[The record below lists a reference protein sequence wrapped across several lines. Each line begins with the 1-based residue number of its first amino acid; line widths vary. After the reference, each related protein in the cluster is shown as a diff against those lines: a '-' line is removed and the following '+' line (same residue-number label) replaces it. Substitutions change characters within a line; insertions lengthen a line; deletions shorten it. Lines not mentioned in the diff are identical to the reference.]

1 MPTTDHGAAGLNTVK
16 CPLEKDWLEMN
27 QNKTEVIA
35 VSSGKGGVGKTT
47 LAVNMGIAMA
57 QQGKSVCLF
66 DADTNLAN
74 INILLRETP
83 LYTLQ
88 HVLDGEKTIAEIVLR
103 SHGISL
109 VPGAS
114 GITDF
119 STLDQ
124 VAQQRLLGA
133 LAELEHQFDVIL
145 VDTSAGIHD
154 NVLDFIQAAHQMIVV
169 VTTEPTSL
177 TDSFSL
183 LRMLRKRQYRKRIN
197 VVVNQ
202 ADSELG
208 ARQVFKRFSGA
219 VAKYIGYHPAYLGY
233 VRRDP
238 LVSSAVCSQV
248 PVRVYRPL
256 TLASICFDRL
266 GRSLALLIK
275 QQQNDVSLSDSWRAQ
290 VAPLQQL
297 DAPLADAQRPD
308 THRPDTHRPDTHKPA
323 RLQSPE
329 HPPHASTRQRGST
342 DNQPSSEQTRQLKI
356 KYQQAARV
364 RKKQV
369 LEDHK
374 QAMIDYIEDS
384 DFGKQ
389 EIALTLDHFLSV
401 FFRRFKSY
409 PADIVEQFNQLLQIG
424 ALPQSKINQLF
435 NELMLFYK
443 DHRIRVDRDTST
455 ALLNQQINDYVD
467 EYGQYPFDTSQ
478 ALMQSIGMGQ
488 VSNEAIEELYNI
500 LNMVGGSTPSETVSV
515 RNVADMGNTEMPV
528 YATDIEEDRNE
539 LVENLKENMSSPT
552 ISASDPRNTQG
563 LRDSISFAS
572 RLAE

>member
-1 MPTTDHGAAGLNTVK
+1 
-16 CPLEKDWLEMN
+16 MN

-47 LAVNMGIAMA
+47 LTVNMGIAMA
-57 QQGKSVCLF
+57 RQGKSVCLF

-88 HVLDGEKTIAEIVLR
+88 HVLDGEKTIAEIVVR

-109 VPGAS
+109 IPGAS

-119 STLDQ
+119 NTLDQ
-124 VAQQRLLGA
+124 HAQLRLLKA
-133 LAELEHQFDVIL
+133 LSELEHQYDVIL

-154 NVLDFIQAAHQMIVV
+154 NVLDFIQAAQQMIVV
-169 VTTEPTSL
+169 VTPEPTSL

-202 ADSELG
+202 AESELG
-208 ARQVFKRFSGA
+208 ARQVFKRFSAA

-233 VRRDP
+233 VSRDP

-248 PVRVYRPL
+248 PVRVYRPQ

-266 GRSLALLIK
+266 GRSLTSLIR
-275 QQQNDVSLSDSWRAQ
+275 QQKNDVALSDSWRAQ
-290 VAPLQQL
+290 ITPPEQTGEPLLNSQN
-297 DAPLADAQRPD
+297 PLS
-308 THRPDTHRPDTHKPA
+308 
-323 RLQSPE
+323 LQSPVPLPE
-329 HPPHASTRQRGST
+329 TSPEASSPTPLAATDVSPEPSQQPVQHRRST
-342 DNQPSSEQTRQLKI
+342 NNESISEQTRQLKK
-356 KYQQAARV
+356 KYQQAART

-374 QAMIDYIEDS
+374 QSMIDYIEDG
-384 DFGKQ
+384 DFSKQ
-389 EIALTLDHFLSV
+389 EIALTLDRFLSV
-401 FFRRFKSY
+401 FFRRFKDY
-409 PADIVEQFNQLLQIG
+409 PADMVEQFNLLLQVG

-443 DHRIRVDRDTST
+443 DNRIRVDRDTST
-455 ALLNQQINDYVD
+455 AFLNQQINDYVD
-467 EYGQYPFDTSQ
+467 EYGQYPFDTTQ

-500 LNMVGGSTPSETVSV
+500 LNMVGDSTPAKTVPGKQGPASEK
-515 RNVADMGNTEMPV
+515 TETPV
-528 YATDIEEDRNE
+528 YVTDIEEDRNQLAE
-539 LVENLKENMSSPT
+539 SLKENMSSPT
-552 ISASDPRNTQG
+552 ISASDQRGTQG
-563 LRDSISFAS
+563 LRDSITFAS

>member
-1 MPTTDHGAAGLNTVK
+1 
-16 CPLEKDWLEMN
+16 MN

-47 LAVNMGIAMA
+47 LTVNMGIAMA
-57 QQGKSVCLF
+57 RQGRNVCLF

-88 HVLDGEKTIAEIVLR
+88 HVLDGEKTMAEIVVR

-119 STLDQ
+119 STLGQ
-124 VAQQRLLGA
+124 RAQLRLLRA
-133 LAELEHQFDVIL
+133 LSELEHQYDVIL

-154 NVLDFIQAAHQMIVV
+154 NVLDFIQAAQQMIVV
-169 VTTEPTSL
+169 VTPEPTSL

-202 ADSELG
+202 TESELG
-208 ARQVFKRFSGA
+208 ARQVFKRFSAA

-233 VRRDP
+233 VSRDP

-248 PVRVYRPL
+248 PVRVYRPQ

-266 GRSLALLIK
+266 GRSLTSLIK
-275 QQQNDVSLSDSWRAQ
+275 QQQNDVTLSDSWRAQ
-290 VAPLQQL
+290 ISPLKQSAEPLL
-297 DAPLADAQRPD
+297 DTRNPPG
-308 THRPDTHRPDTHKPA
+308 
-323 RLQSPE
+323 LQSP
-329 HPPHASTRQRGST
+329 ALL
-342 DNQPSSEQTRQLKI
+342 SEQLPEETVEESSSQTTQATTGVPSTPLQRPIQRRRLIDNEPISEQSRQLKI
-356 KYQQAARV
+356 KYLQAART

-374 QAMIDYIEDS
+374 QSMVDYIEDG
-384 DFGKQ
+384 DFSKQ
-389 EIALTLDHFLSV
+389 EIALTLDRFLSV
-401 FFRRFKSY
+401 FFRRFKDY
-409 PADIVEQFNQLLQIG
+409 PADIVEQFNLLLQVG

-443 DHRIRVDRDTST
+443 DNRIRVDRDTST
-455 ALLNQQINDYVD
+455 AFLNQQINDYVD

-488 VSNEAIEELYNI
+488 VSNEVIEELYNI
-500 LNMVGGSTPSETVSV
+500 LNMVGDSSPTKTTSGKEEPANEKTET
-515 RNVADMGNTEMPV
+515 PV

-539 LVENLKENMSSPT
+539 LAESLKENISSPI
-552 ISASDPRNTQG
+552 ISASDQQGTQG

>member
-1 MPTTDHGAAGLNTVK
+1 
-16 CPLEKDWLEMN
+16 MN

-47 LAVNMGIAMA
+47 LTVNMGIAMA
-57 QQGKSVCLF
+57 RQGKSVCLF

-88 HVLDGEKTIAEIVLR
+88 HVLDGEKTIAEIVVR

-119 STLDQ
+119 NSLDQ
-124 VAQQRLLGA
+124 RAQLRLLRA
-133 LAELEHQFDVIL
+133 LSELEHQYDVIL

-154 NVLDFIQAAHQMIVV
+154 NVLDFIQAAQQMIVV
-169 VTTEPTSL
+169 VTPEPTSL

-202 ADSELG
+202 AESELG

-233 VRRDP
+233 VSRDP

-248 PVRVYRPL
+248 PVRVYRPQ

-266 GRSLALLIK
+266 GHSLASLIK
-275 QQQNDVSLSDSWRAQ
+275 QQQNDVALSDSWRAQ
-290 VAPLQQL
+290 ITPLEQTGEPLLDSHSPAGLLPVSSQQ
-297 DAPLADAQRPD
+297 PVQ
-308 THRPDTHRPDTHKPA
+308 HRR
-323 RLQSPE
+323 
-329 HPPHASTRQRGST
+329 ST
-342 DNQPSSEQTRQLKI
+342 DSEAVPEQSKQLKL
-356 KYQQAARV
+356 KYQQDARI

-374 QAMIDYIEDS
+374 QSIIDYIEDG
-384 DFGKQ
+384 DFSKQ
-389 EIALTLDHFLSV
+389 EIALTLDRFLGV
-401 FFRRFKSY
+401 FFRRFKDY
-409 PADIVEQFNQLLQIG
+409 PADIVEQFNLLLQVG

-443 DHRIRVDRDTST
+443 DNRIRVDRDTST
-455 ALLNQQINDYVD
+455 GFLNQQINDYVD
-467 EYGQYPFDTSQ
+467 EYGQYPFDTTQ

-488 VSNEAIEELYNI
+488 VTDEAIEELYNI
-500 LNMVGGSTPSETVSV
+500 LNMVGDSTPTKTVPGKEGQVNEKTET
-515 RNVADMGNTEMPV
+515 PV
-528 YATDIEEDRNE
+528 YVTDIEEDRNE
-539 LVENLKENMSSPT
+539 LAESLKENMSSPT
-552 ISASDPRNTQG
+552 ISASDQQGTQG

-572 RLAE
+572 RLPE

>member
-1 MPTTDHGAAGLNTVK
+1 
-16 CPLEKDWLEMN
+16 MN
-27 QNKTEVIA
+27 HNKTEVIA

-47 LAVNMGIAMA
+47 LTVNMGIAMA
-57 QQGKSVCLF
+57 SQGKNVCLF

-88 HVLDGEKTIAEIVLR
+88 HVLDGEKTIADIVVR

-119 STLDQ
+119 SSLDKR
-124 VAQQRLLGA
+124 AQLRLLRA
-133 LAELEHQFDVIL
+133 LSELEHQYDVIL

-154 NVLDFIQAAHQMIVV
+154 NVLDFIQAAQQMIVV
-169 VTTEPTSL
+169 VTPEPTSL

-202 ADSELG
+202 AESELG
-208 ARQVFKRFSGA
+208 ARKVFKRFSGA

-233 VRRDP
+233 VSRDL

-248 PVRVYRPL
+248 PVRVYRPQ
-256 TLASICFDRL
+256 TLASVCFDRL
-266 GRSLALLIK
+266 GRSLTSLIQ
-275 QQQNDVSLSDSWRAQ
+275 QQQNDIALSDSWRAQ
-290 VAPLQQL
+290 ITPLEQTGEPLLKNLSPASLQNPPLTSESSQELLPQVSPQASAESPLPAPQSPSRQMSVESELSPEQAQQQQL
-297 DAPLADAQRPD
+297 
-308 THRPDTHRPDTHKPA
+308 
-323 RLQSPE
+323 
-329 HPPHASTRQRGST
+329 
-342 DNQPSSEQTRQLKI
+342 
-356 KYQQAARV
+356 KYQQAART

-369 LEDHK
+369 LQDHK
-374 QAMIDYIEDS
+374 QAMIDYIEDG
-384 DFGKQ
+384 DFSKQ
-389 EIALTLDHFLSV
+389 EIALTLEHFLRV
-401 FFRRFKSY
+401 FFRRFKDY
-409 PADIVEQFNQLLQIG
+409 PTDLVEQFNLLLQVG
-424 ALPQSKINQLF
+424 ALPQDKINQLF
-435 NELMLFYK
+435 NGLMLFYK
-443 DHRIRVDRDTST
+443 DNRIRVDRDTST

-467 EYGQYPFDTSQ
+467 EYAQYPFDTTQ

-488 VSNEAIEELYNI
+488 VTNEAIEELYNI
-500 LNMVGGSTPSETVSV
+500 LNMVGDSKPAKTASV
-515 RNVADMGNTEMPV
+515 KEAPV

-539 LVENLKENMSSPT
+539 LAESLKENMSSPT
-552 ISASDPRNTQG
+552 ISASDQQATQG

-572 RLAE
+572 RLSE

>member
-1 MPTTDHGAAGLNTVK
+1 
-16 CPLEKDWLEMN
+16 MN
-27 QNKTEVIA
+27 HNKTEVIA

-47 LAVNMGIAMA
+47 LTVNMGIAMA
-57 QQGKSVCLF
+57 SQGKNVCLF

-88 HVLDGEKTIAEIVLR
+88 HVLDGEKTIADIVVR

-119 STLDQ
+119 SSLDKR
-124 VAQQRLLGA
+124 AQLRLLRA
-133 LAELEHQFDVIL
+133 LSELEHQYDVIL

-154 NVLDFIQAAHQMIVV
+154 NVLDFIQAAQQMIVV
-169 VTTEPTSL
+169 VTPEPTSL

-202 ADSELG
+202 AESELG
-208 ARQVFKRFSGA
+208 ARKVFKRFSGA

-233 VRRDP
+233 VSRDP

-248 PVRVYRPL
+248 PVQVYRPQ
-256 TLASICFDRL
+256 TLASLCFDRL
-266 GRSLALLIK
+266 GRSLTSLIK
-275 QQQNDVSLSDSWRAQ
+275 QQQNDLTLSDSWRAQ
-290 VAPLQQL
+290 ITPLEQTGESLLKNLSPASLQIPPPTSEPSQKLLPQVAPQASAESPLPAPQSPSRRQMSVESELSPEQSQQQQL
-297 DAPLADAQRPD
+297 
-308 THRPDTHRPDTHKPA
+308 
-323 RLQSPE
+323 
-329 HPPHASTRQRGST
+329 
-342 DNQPSSEQTRQLKI
+342 
-356 KYQQAARV
+356 KYQQAART

-369 LEDHK
+369 LQDHK
-374 QAMIDYIEDS
+374 QAMIDYIEDG
-384 DFGKQ
+384 DFSKQ
-389 EIALTLDHFLSV
+389 EIALTLEHFLRV
-401 FFRRFKSY
+401 FFRRFKDY
-409 PADIVEQFNQLLQIG
+409 PTDLVEQFNLLLQVG
-424 ALPQSKINQLF
+424 ALPQDKINQLF
-435 NELMLFYK
+435 NGLMLFYK
-443 DHRIRVDRDTST
+443 DNRIRVDRDTST

-467 EYGQYPFDTSQ
+467 EYAQYPFDTTQ

-488 VSNEAIEELYNI
+488 VTNEAIEELYNI
-500 LNMVGGSTPSETVSV
+500 LNMVSDSTPAKTAPQQIVSQKTTSGKE
-515 RNVADMGNTEMPV
+515 APV

-539 LVENLKENMSSPT
+539 LVESLKENMSSPT
-552 ISASDPRNTQG
+552 ISASDQQATQG

-572 RLAE
+572 RLSE

>member
-1 MPTTDHGAAGLNTVK
+1 
-16 CPLEKDWLEMN
+16 MN
-27 QNKTEVIA
+27 HNKTEVIA

-47 LAVNMGIAMA
+47 LTVNMGIAMA
-57 QQGKSVCLF
+57 SQGKNVCLF

-88 HVLDGEKTIAEIVLR
+88 HVLDGEKTIADIVVR

-119 STLDQ
+119 SSLDKR
-124 VAQQRLLGA
+124 AQLRLLRA
-133 LAELEHQFDVIL
+133 LSELEHQYDVIL

-154 NVLDFIQAAHQMIVV
+154 NVLDFIQAAQQMIVV
-169 VTTEPTSL
+169 VTPEPTSL

-202 ADSELG
+202 AESELG
-208 ARQVFKRFSGA
+208 ARKVFKRFSGA

-233 VRRDP
+233 VSRDL

-248 PVRVYRPL
+248 PVRVYRPQ
-256 TLASICFDRL
+256 TLASVCFDRL
-266 GRSLALLIK
+266 GRSLTSLIQ
-275 QQQNDVSLSDSWRAQ
+275 QQQNDMALSDSWRAQ
-290 VAPLQQL
+290 ITPLEQIGEPLLKNLSPASLHIPPSTSESSQKLLPQVAPQASAESPLPAPQSPSRRQMSVESELSPEQSQQQQL
-297 DAPLADAQRPD
+297 
-308 THRPDTHRPDTHKPA
+308 
-323 RLQSPE
+323 
-329 HPPHASTRQRGST
+329 
-342 DNQPSSEQTRQLKI
+342 
-356 KYQQAARV
+356 KYQQAART

-374 QAMIDYIEDS
+374 QAMIDYIEDG
-384 DFGKQ
+384 DFSKQ
-389 EIALTLDHFLSV
+389 EIALTLEHFLRV
-401 FFRRFKSY
+401 FFRRFKDY
-409 PADIVEQFNQLLQIG
+409 PTDLVEQFNLLLQVG
-424 ALPQSKINQLF
+424 ALPQDKINQLF
-435 NELMLFYK
+435 NGLMLFYK
-443 DHRIRVDRDTST
+443 DNRIRVDRDTST

-467 EYGQYPFDTSQ
+467 EYAQYPFDTTQ

-488 VSNEAIEELYNI
+488 VTNEAIEELYNI
-500 LNMVGGSTPSETVSV
+500 LNMVSDSTPAKTAPQQIVSQKTTSGKE
-515 RNVADMGNTEMPV
+515 APV

-539 LVENLKENMSSPT
+539 LVESLKENMSSPT
-552 ISASDPRNTQG
+552 ISASDQQATQG

-572 RLAE
+572 RLSE

>member
-1 MPTTDHGAAGLNTVK
+1 
-16 CPLEKDWLEMN
+16 MN
-27 QNKTEVIA
+27 HNKTEVIA

-47 LAVNMGIAMA
+47 LTVNMGIAMA
-57 QQGKSVCLF
+57 RQGKNVCLF

-88 HVLDGEKTIAEIVLR
+88 HVLDGKKTIAEIVVR

-119 STLDQ
+119 SSLDKR
-124 VAQQRLLGA
+124 AQLRLLRA
-133 LAELEHQFDVIL
+133 LSELEHQYDVIL

-154 NVLDFIQAAHQMIVV
+154 NVLDFIQAAQQMIVV
-169 VTTEPTSL
+169 VTPEPTSL

-202 ADSELG
+202 AESELG
-208 ARQVFKRFSGA
+208 ARKVFKRFSGA

-233 VRRDP
+233 VSRDP

-248 PVRVYRPL
+248 PVRVYRPQ
-256 TLASICFDRL
+256 TLASVCFDRL
-266 GRSLALLIK
+266 GRSLTSLIQ
-275 QQQNDVSLSDSWRAQ
+275 QQQNDVALSYIWRAQ
-290 VAPLQQL
+290 ITPLEQTGEPLLENLSPASLQTPSPLPERSPERSQELLPQLSPQASAESSLPAPQSPSRRQMSDESELSPEQAQQQQL
-297 DAPLADAQRPD
+297 
-308 THRPDTHRPDTHKPA
+308 
-323 RLQSPE
+323 
-329 HPPHASTRQRGST
+329 
-342 DNQPSSEQTRQLKI
+342 
-356 KYQQAARV
+356 KYQQAART

-369 LEDHK
+369 LQDHR
-374 QAMIDYIEDS
+374 QAMIDYIEDG
-384 DFGKQ
+384 DFSKQ
-389 EIALTLDHFLSV
+389 EIALTLEHFLSV
-401 FFRRFKSY
+401 FFRRFKDY
-409 PADIVEQFNQLLQIG
+409 PTDLVEQFNLLLQVG
-424 ALPQSKINQLF
+424 ALPQDKINQLF
-435 NELMLFYK
+435 NGLMLFYK
-443 DHRIRVDRDTST
+443 DNRIRVDRDTST

-467 EYGQYPFDTSQ
+467 EYAQYPFDTTQ

-488 VSNEAIEELYNI
+488 VTNEAIEELYNI
-500 LNMVGGSTPSETVSV
+500 LNMVGDSKPAKTASAKE
-515 RNVADMGNTEMPV
+515 APV

-539 LVENLKENMSSPT
+539 LAESLKENMSSPT
-552 ISASDPRNTQG
+552 ISVSDQHTQG

-572 RLAE
+572 RLSE

>member
-1 MPTTDHGAAGLNTVK
+1 
-16 CPLEKDWLEMN
+16 MN

-47 LAVNMGIAMA
+47 LTVNMGIAMA
-57 QQGKSVCLF
+57 RQGKSVCLF

-88 HVLDGEKTIAEIVLR
+88 HVLDGEKTIAEIVVH

-119 STLDQ
+119 NSLDQ
-124 VAQQRLLGA
+124 RAQLRLLRA
-133 LAELEHQFDVIL
+133 LSELEHQYDVIL

-154 NVLDFIQAAHQMIVV
+154 NVLDFIQAAQQMIVV
-169 VTTEPTSL
+169 VTPEPTSL

-202 ADSELG
+202 AESELG

-233 VRRDP
+233 VSRDP

-248 PVRVYRPL
+248 PVRVYRPQ
-256 TLASICFDRL
+256 TQASICFDRL
-266 GRSLALLIK
+266 GRSLASLIK
-275 QQQNDVSLSDSWRAQ
+275 QQQNDVTLSDSWRAQ
-290 VAPLQQL
+290 ITPLEQTGEPLL
-297 DAPLADAQRPD
+297 DSHNPAGLQSPAPLAESLTDASKQPVQR
-308 THRPDTHRPDTHKPA
+308 RR
-323 RLQSPE
+323 
-329 HPPHASTRQRGST
+329 ST
-342 DNQPSSEQTRQLKI
+342 DSESASERTRQLKL
-356 KYQQAARV
+356 KYQQAART

-374 QAMIDYIEDS
+374 QSMIDYIEDG
-384 DFGKQ
+384 DFSKQ
-389 EIALTLDHFLSV
+389 EIALTLDRFLSV
-401 FFRRFKSY
+401 FFRRFKDY
-409 PADIVEQFNQLLQIG
+409 PSDIVEQFNLLLQIG
-424 ALPQSKINQLF
+424 ALSQSKINQLF

-443 DHRIRVDRDTST
+443 DNRIRVDRDTST
-455 ALLNQQINDYVD
+455 AFLNQQINDYVD
-467 EYGQYPFDTSQ
+467 EYGQYPFDTTQ

-488 VSNEAIEELYNI
+488 VTDEAIEELYNI
-500 LNMVGGSTPSETVSV
+500 LNMVGDSTPTKTAPVKEGQLTEKTET
-515 RNVADMGNTEMPV
+515 PV
-528 YATDIEEDRNE
+528 YVTDIEEDRNE
-539 LVENLKENMSSPT
+539 LVESLKENMSSPT
-552 ISASDPRNTQG
+552 ISASDQQGTQG

-572 RLAE
+572 RLPE

>member
-1 MPTTDHGAAGLNTVK
+1 
-16 CPLEKDWLEMN
+16 MN

-47 LAVNMGIAMA
+47 LTVNMGIAMA
-57 QQGKSVCLF
+57 RQGKNVCLF

-88 HVLDGEKTIAEIVLR
+88 HVLDGEKTIAEIVVR

-109 VPGAS
+109 IPGAS

-119 STLDQ
+119 NSLDQ
-124 VAQQRLLGA
+124 RAQLRLLRA
-133 LAELEHQFDVIL
+133 LSELEHQYDVIL

-154 NVLDFIQAAHQMIVV
+154 NVLDFIQAAQQMIVV

-202 ADSELG
+202 AESELG
-208 ARQVFKRFSGA
+208 ARQVFKRFSAA

-233 VRRDP
+233 VSRDP

-248 PVRVYRPL
+248 PVRVYRPQ

-266 GRSLALLIK
+266 GRSLTSLIK
-275 QQQNDVSLSDSWRAQ
+275 QQQNDVTLSDSWRAQ
-290 VAPLQQL
+290 ITPLEQTGE
-297 DAPLADAQRPD
+297 PLLNSQNSLS
-308 THRPDTHRPDTHKPA
+308 
-323 RLQSPE
+323 LQSPAPLPE
-329 HPPHASTRQRGST
+329 ASPEVPSPAPPAATDVSPEPSQQPVQRRRPT
-342 DNQPSSEQTRQLKI
+342 DSEPISEQTLQLKK
-356 KYQQAARV
+356 KYQQAART

-374 QAMIDYIEDS
+374 QSMVDYIEDG
-384 DFGKQ
+384 DFSKQ
-389 EIALTLDHFLSV
+389 EIALTLDRFLSV
-401 FFRRFKSY
+401 FFRRFKDY
-409 PADIVEQFNQLLQIG
+409 PADMVEQFNLLLQVG

-443 DHRIRVDRDTST
+443 DNRIRVDRDTST

-500 LNMVGGSTPSETVSV
+500 LNMVGGSTPTKTVPGKEGPASEK
-515 RNVADMGNTEMPV
+515 TETPV
-528 YATDIEEDRNE
+528 YVTDIEEDRNE
-539 LVENLKENMSSPT
+539 LAESLKENMSSPT
-552 ISASDPRNTQG
+552 ISASDQHGTQG

-572 RLAE
+572 RLVE

>member
-1 MPTTDHGAAGLNTVK
+1 MDKGKSATVNGAAAHYAVK
-16 CPLEKDWLEMN
+16 WRLGRERLEMN

-47 LAVNMGIAMA
+47 LTVNMGIAMA
-57 QQGKSVCLF
+57 RQGKHVCLF

-88 HVLDGEKTIAEIVLR
+88 HVLDGEKTIAEIVVR

-109 VPGAS
+109 IPGAS

-124 VAQQRLLGA
+124 HAQLRLLRA
-133 LAELEHQFDVIL
+133 LSELEHQYDVIL

-154 NVLDFIQAAHQMIVV
+154 NVLDFVQAAQQMIVV
-169 VTTEPTSL
+169 VTPEPTSL

-202 ADSELG
+202 AESELG
-208 ARQVFKRFSGA
+208 ARKVFKRFSAA

-233 VRRDP
+233 VSRDP

-248 PVRVYRPL
+248 PVRVYRPQS
-256 TLASICFDRL
+256 LASICFDRL
-266 GRSLALLIK
+266 GRSLTSLIR
-275 QQQNDVSLSDSWRAQ
+275 QQQNDVTLSDGWRAQ
-290 VAPLQQL
+290 ITSLEQVDEPVLDVHSSANQGAPAPLTELLSEGSPRPSDQ
-297 DAPLADAQRPD
+297 PLQR
-308 THRPDTHRPDTHKPA
+308 RR
-323 RLQSPE
+323 
-329 HPPHASTRQRGST
+329 ST
-342 DNQPSSEQTRQLKI
+342 DNEPVSEQTRQLKV
-356 KYQQAARV
+356 KYQQAART

-374 QAMIDYIEDS
+374 QSMIDYIEDG
-384 DFGKQ
+384 DFSKQ
-389 EIALTLDHFLSV
+389 EIALTLDRFLSV
-401 FFRRFKSY
+401 FFRRFKDY
-409 PADIVEQFNQLLQIG
+409 PADIVEQFNLLLQVG

-435 NELMLFYK
+435 NELMLFYR
-443 DHRIRVDRDTST
+443 DNRIRVDRDTST
-455 ALLNQQINDYVD
+455 AFLNQQINDYVD

-488 VSNEAIEELYNI
+488 VTNEAIEELYNI
-500 LNMVGGSTPSETVSV
+500 LNMVGDSTPSKNVSGKEAPANEKTET
-515 RNVADMGNTEMPV
+515 PV

-539 LVENLKENMSSPT
+539 LAESLKENMSSPT
-552 ISASDPRNTQG
+552 INASDQQGTQG

-572 RLAE
+572 RLSE

>member
-1 MPTTDHGAAGLNTVK
+1 
-16 CPLEKDWLEMN
+16 MN

-47 LAVNMGIAMA
+47 LTVNMGIAMA
-57 QQGKSVCLF
+57 RQGKRVCLF

-88 HVLDGEKTIAEIVLR
+88 HVLDGEKAIADIVVR

-119 STLDQ
+119 NSLDQ
-124 VAQQRLLGA
+124 RAQLRLLRA
-133 LAELEHQFDVIL
+133 LSELEHQYDVIL

-154 NVLDFIQAAHQMIVV
+154 NVLDFIQAAQQMIVV
-169 VTTEPTSL
+169 VTPEPTSL

-183 LRMLRKRQYRKRIN
+183 LRMLRKQQYRKRIN

-233 VRRDP
+233 VSRDP

-248 PVRVYRPL
+248 PVQVYRPQTQASMCFNRL
-256 TLASICFDRL
+256 GHSLAS
-266 GRSLALLIK
+266 LIK
-275 QQQNDVSLSDSWRAQ
+275 QQQNDLALSDSWRAQ
-290 VAPLQQL
+290 ITPLEQTGEPLLDSDNPLGLQPSVPLPAQLPETSPEAPS
-297 DAPLADAQRPD
+297 ATPLAVTDVTPE
-308 THRPDTHRPDTHKPA
+308 PSP
-323 RLQSPE
+323 QSQQPVQY
-329 HPPHASTRQRGST
+329 PRST
-342 DNQPSSEQTRQLKI
+342 DSEPISDQTRQLKR
-356 KYQQAARV
+356 KYQQAART

-369 LEDHK
+369 LQDHK
-374 QAMIDYIEDS
+374 QSMIDYIEDG
-384 DFGKQ
+384 DFSKQ
-389 EIALTLDHFLSV
+389 EIALTLDRFLSV
-401 FFRRFKSY
+401 FFRRFKDY
-409 PADIVEQFNQLLQIG
+409 PADIVEQFNLLLQVG

-443 DHRIRVDRDTST
+443 DNRIRVDRDTST

-500 LNMVGGSTPSETVSV
+500 LNMVGGSTSAKTVPGKEAPINEKTET
-515 RNVADMGNTEMPV
+515 PV
-528 YATDIEEDRNE
+528 YVTDIEEDRNE
-539 LVENLKENMSSPT
+539 LAESLKENMSSPT
-552 ISASDPRNTQG
+552 ISVSDQYGTQG

-572 RLAE
+572 RLSE

>member
-1 MPTTDHGAAGLNTVK
+1 
-16 CPLEKDWLEMN
+16 MN

-47 LAVNMGIAMA
+47 LTVNMGIAMA
-57 QQGKSVCLF
+57 RQGKRVCLF

-88 HVLDGEKTIAEIVLR
+88 HVLDGEKTIADIVVR

-119 STLDQ
+119 NNLDQ
-124 VAQQRLLGA
+124 RAQLRLLRA
-133 LAELEHQFDVIL
+133 LSELEHQYDVIL

-154 NVLDFIQAAHQMIVV
+154 NVLDFIQAAQQMIVV
-169 VTTEPTSL
+169 VTPEPTSL

-183 LRMLRKRQYRKRIN
+183 LRMLRKQQYRKRIN

-233 VRRDP
+233 VSRDP

-248 PVRVYRPL
+248 PVQVYRPQTQASVCFNRL
-256 TLASICFDRL
+256 GHSLAS
-266 GRSLALLIK
+266 LIK
-275 QQQNDVSLSDSWRAQ
+275 QQQNDLALSDSWRAQ
-290 VAPLQQL
+290 ITPLEQTGEPLLDSDNPLGLQSSVPLPEQLPETSPEAPS
-297 DAPLADAQRPD
+297 ATPLAVTDIPPESSQ
-308 THRPDTHRPDTHKPA
+308 
-323 RLQSPE
+323 QSVQY
-329 HPPHASTRQRGST
+329 RRST
-342 DNQPSSEQTRQLKI
+342 DSEPISDQTRQLKR
-356 KYQQAARV
+356 KYQQAART

-369 LEDHK
+369 LQDHK
-374 QAMIDYIEDS
+374 QSMIDYIEDG
-384 DFGKQ
+384 DFSKQ
-389 EIALTLDHFLSV
+389 EIALTLDRFLSV
-401 FFRRFKSY
+401 FFRRFKDY
-409 PADIVEQFNQLLQIG
+409 PADIVEQFNLLLQVG

-443 DHRIRVDRDTST
+443 DNRIRVDRDTST

-500 LNMVGGSTPSETVSV
+500 LNMVGGSTSTKTVPGKEALINEKTET
-515 RNVADMGNTEMPV
+515 PV
-528 YATDIEEDRNE
+528 YVTDIEEDRNE
-539 LVENLKENMSSPT
+539 LAESLKENMSSPT
-552 ISASDPRNTQG
+552 ISVSDQYGTQG

-572 RLAE
+572 RLSE